1 MKSGVFLYIHCNI
14 DTHALFK
21 MRPLYRSSILVLS
34 IIYTTP
40 QQLYLFSLSFIQSL
54 TYEAVV
60 GDLSVSHKEPGS
72 VVSAVLR
79 PAACV
84 EETRTEEEVAGI
96 WQEIVVLD
104 ISRAITVS

>member
-34 IIYTTP
+34 IIYTT
-40 QQLYLFSLSFIQSL
+40 QLYLFSLSFIQSL

-60 GDLSVSHKEPGS
+60 GDLSLSHKEPGS

-104 ISRAITVS
+104 ISGAITVS